1 MIEQL
6 RNIGGMLFN
15 IYEDNLHDLPIVKS
29 IYADINDNQS
39 KSTRN
44 ISPSDTSLLKYVALM
59 YDKNSPIKRE
69 PIDRRKIIAC
79 EQAQFK
85 SNSETE
91 NAVLIK
97 NDRVVALI
105 HYYLRFQND
114 HTWTSYILNSEVFH
128 QNAQI
133 VLKGASDPKEQQTV
147 MALMKSN
154 EELRNRIKSYED
166 EIFGDNKDKMHEI
179 INFYPEDFVDVLD
192 EKKKE
197 RNNVS

>member
-15 IYEDNLHDLPIVKS
+15 IYEDNLHELPIVKS

-133 VLKGASDPKEQQTV
+133 VLKGSSDPKEQQTV

-154 EELRNRIKSYED
+154 EELRNRIKIYED